1 MMTLDDLLQ
10 SPDPYMRDIGT
21 EAQQLKNDHDLK
33 ILDDARYTSRR
44 QQLLD
49 MVSQGQQTDIEDQ
62 NLQLDEI
69 VGYLA
74 QFLAAA

>member
-1 MMTLDDLLQ
+1 MTLDDLLQ

-21 EAQQLKNDHDLK
+21 EAQQLKSDHDLK
-33 ILDDARYTSRR
+33 IVSDEQYAARRK
-44 QQLLD
+44 QLLD
-49 MVSQGQQTDIEDQ
+49 MVSQGQQTGIEDQ

>member
-1 MMTLDDLLQ
+1 MTLDDLLQ

-21 EAQQLKNDHDLK
+21 DAQQLKNDHDLK
-33 ILDDARYTSRR
+33 ILDDARYASRR

-49 MVSQGQQTDIEDQ
+49 MVAQGQQCDVEDGK
-62 NLQLDEI
+62 LQLDEV

-74 QFLAAA
+74 QFLAVA

>member
-1 MMTLDDLLQ
+1 MTLDDLLQ

-21 EAQQLKNDHDLK
+21 EAQQLKTDHDLK

-62 NLQLDEI
+62 NLQLDEVI
-69 VGYLA
+69 GYLA

>member
-10 SPDPYMRDIGT
+10 SPDPYMRDIGV
-21 EAQQLKNDHDLK
+21 EAQQLNADRDLK
-33 ILDDARYTSRR
+33 ILDDARYASRR

-62 NLQLDEI
+62 NLQLDEVI
-69 VGYLA
+69 GYLA